1 MTQAVDMILDAI
13 VAQLLIKM
21 RTGIATTHLEYADII
36 KKGLLQE
43 DKTRKNIGLGVQGGD
58 HEDPEYKDG
67 IVSLERMPNI
77 AMNAYPREIGGG
89 ETWWRRGVVRIEC
102 FFIRERLTENEA
114 FTAAYSVL
122 GRLENAIDTL
132 NLSGIAPDSYGE
144 RPILI
149 YCFGNTFFESGGPPK
164 TYIFRGK
171 VLWQCLTERP

>member
-1 MTQAVDMILDAI
+1 MTQAVDMILDALL
-13 VAQLLIKM
+13 AQLTLKM
-21 RTGIATTHLEYADII
+21 KTEIAPSSLEYADIV

-43 DKTRKNIGLGVQGGD
+43 DKTRKNVGLGIQGGD

-67 IVSLERMPNI
+67 ITSLQRMPDV
-77 AMNAYPREIGGG
+77 AMQVAAREIGGT

-102 FFIRERLTENEA
+102 FFIRERLTEDQA
-114 FTAAYSVL
+114 FVAAYSIL
-122 GRLENAIDTL
+122 GRLENAIDTTS
-132 NLSGIAPDSYGE
+132 LSHLAPDSYGE
-144 RPILI
+144 RPIKI